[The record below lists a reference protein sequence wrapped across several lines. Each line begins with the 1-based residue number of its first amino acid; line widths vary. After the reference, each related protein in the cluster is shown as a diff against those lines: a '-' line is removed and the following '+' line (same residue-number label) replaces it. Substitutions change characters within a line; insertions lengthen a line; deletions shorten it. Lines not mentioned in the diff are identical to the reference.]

1 MTATQHNPATTGT
14 DSLPHAI
21 RHLEAATPGELA
33 LHPDGGEVCAIKMT
47 RSGKPWLLDPR
58 GHEDGP
64 AYVTTATLATMG
76 YRVAV
81 ESEARPL
88 PDAPTTEEAIAHAEA
103 LVAVGWNGPMLAEV
117 AGVDKKVA
125 RRFLAGIHGK
135 PEPIRKMMAVDPD
148 TPITPRP
155 PSGQE
160 RIEDIEWLLDS
171 GVTPQGAIERCGF
184 VDLET
189 ASGQCRRA
197 GRNDVAD
204 RLMGEPANRGATDR
218 QRRGARKQS
227 SVVTPAQEP
236 TLAALR
242 KIGPATIADLA
253 KTLSL
258 THQGTRHHLEALER
272 AGVVVRQTAGPGR
285 ASIFTIKEN

>member
-1 MTATQHNPATTGT
+1 MTATQHNPATTDT

-21 RHLEAATPGELA
+21 RHLEAAVPGEIA
-33 LHPDGGEVCAIKMT
+33 LHPDGGEACAIKMT

-58 GHEDGP
+58 GHKDGP
-64 AYVTTATLATMG
+64 AYVTTATLAMMG

-81 ESEARPL
+81 EPEARPL
-88 PDAPTTEEAIAHAEA
+88 PDVPTTEEATAHADA
-103 LVAVGWNGPMLAEV
+103 LVAAGWNGPMLGEV
-117 AGVDKKVA
+117 AGVDKRVA
-125 RRFLAGIHGK
+125 RRFLNGVHGK
-135 PEPIRKMMAVDPD
+135 PEMLQKMMAVDPD
-148 TPITPRP
+148 TPVTPRR

-160 RIEDIEWLLDS
+160 RIEDIEWLLNS

-184 VDLET
+184 VDLE
-189 ASGQCRRA
+189 AAAGQCRRA
-197 GRNDVAD
+197 GRSDVAD
-204 RLMGEPANRGATDR
+204 RLMDGPADRGATDR

-253 KTLSL
+253 KILSL
-258 THQGTRHHLEALER
+258 THQGTRHHLEVLER
-272 AGVVVRQTAGPGR
+272 AGVVARQTAGPGR